1 MRTGSGMSEESA
13 DLVRSLVRQDVL
25 ELAGLLLD
33 FRLAVERKAVSEQ
46 AFGKSMPANNVRSA
60 LAPPRGEFD
69 YRASIAGGNAGG
81 L

>member
-1 MRTGSGMSEESA
+1 MSEESA

-46 AFGKSMPANNVRSA
+46 AFRKSMSSDNVRGA
-60 LAPPRGEFD
+60 LAPARGEFD
-69 YRASIAGGNAGG
+69 DRTPIAGGNARG